1 MDIVSTVASLRE
13 RLAREH
19 SIALVP
25 TMGNLHEGH
34 LALMRLAR
42 QHGQCVVATIFVNRL
57 QFGPNEDFDR
67 YPRTFETDCAGLRKE
82 GVDVLF
88 APDEQEFYPEPQEY
102 RVDPGPMGDIL
113 EGQFRPGFFRGV
125 CTVVLKLF
133 NAVQPQVAVFGKK
146 DRQQL
151 RIIERMTRQLGLPI
165 RIVPAETTR
174 APDGLAL
181 SSRNGYLSPG
191 ERTEAPRLNHIL
203 QKVADAI
210 ARGASDYEGLEA
222 EACEGLDAH
231 GWKVDYVAVR
241 ERAGLQCPPAPPVLP
256 DAGFVVLGAA
266 WLGKTRLIDNV
277 DVSLHM

>member
-1 MDIVSTVASLRE
+1 MDIVTTVAGLRE
-13 RLAREH
+13 RLARED

-34 LALMRLAR
+34 LALVRLAR
-42 QHGQCVVATIFVNRL
+42 QHGRCVVATIFVNRL
-57 QFGPNEDFDR
+57 QFGPKEDFDR
-67 YPRTFETDCAGLRKE
+67 YPRTFEQDCAGLRE
-82 GVDVLF
+82 AGVDVLF
-88 APDEQEFYPEPQEY
+88 APDEQELYPEPQEY

-113 EGQFRPGFFRGV
+113 EGEFRPGFFRGV

-133 NAVQPQVAVFGKK
+133 NVVQPQAAVFGKK

-151 RIIERMTRQLGLPI
+151 RIIERMTGQLALPI
-165 RIVPAETTR
+165 RIVPAETAR

-203 QKVADAI
+203 QNLADAI
-210 ARGASDYEGLEA
+210 TRGARDYDGLEA
-222 EACEGLDAH
+222 EARDGLDAH

-241 ERAGLQCPPAPPVLP
+241 ERAGLQYPPPSGLPP
-256 DAGFVVLGAA
+256 AGFVVLGAA